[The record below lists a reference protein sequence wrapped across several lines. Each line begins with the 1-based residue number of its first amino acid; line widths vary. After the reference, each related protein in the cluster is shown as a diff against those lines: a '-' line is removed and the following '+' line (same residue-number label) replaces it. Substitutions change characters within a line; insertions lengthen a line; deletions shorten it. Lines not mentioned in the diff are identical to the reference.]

1 MPDPLHVE
9 PGAGRRAAALCDD
22 AAAELAELAAELDD
36 GPNRELLGRH
46 AENLNEFGAR
56 FRSIDPAYDE
66 ADRGGGDRYPS

>member
-9 PGAGRRAAALCDD
+9 PGAGHRVGALCDD

-36 GPNRELLGRH
+36 EPLRELLGWH
-46 AENLNEFGAR
+46 TENLNEFGTR
-56 FRSIDPAYDE
+56 FRSVDAAYGE